1 MEDGVTGFNDS
12 YEIGGLYRAL
22 LFLARDCHS
31 HRFSRMYSLCA
42 LNHHIL
48 AVDTQTE
55 DGGGKWKIV
64 QYSGRPETS
73 MTIMLDCKSSLI
85 VAI

>member
-22 LFLARDCHS
+22 LFWQGIAIGFRK
-31 HRFSRMYSLCA
+31 MYSLCA

-48 AVDTQTE
+48 AVDKQTE

-64 QYSGRPETS
+64 QYSNTPETS

>member
-22 LFLARDCHS
+22 LFWQGIAIVIGFRK
-31 HRFSRMYSLCA
+31 MYSLCA

-48 AVDTQTE
+48 AVDKQTE

-64 QYSGRPETS
+64 QYSG
-73 MTIMLDCKSSLI
+73 
-85 VAI
+85 